1 MLVAYTPSLGHF
13 LTYSQMTMPGD
24 ITFDSGDSYFGGN
37 LTEYVRNGTIP
48 LARVDDMATRII
60 ASWYLLHQDSPT
72 YPSVNF
78 DSFNP
83 VDDATN
89 RHVEVEEDHHVL
101 VRKVG
106 AASTVLLKNTRNA
119 LPLNGARNIVL
130 IGSDAGPGTI
140 GPNRF
145 FDQGGV
151 DVSHLIPLSE
161 MLDDRLGLG

>member
-1 MLVAYTPSLGHF
+1 
-13 LTYSQMTMPGD
+13 MTMPGD

-101 VRKVG
+101 VRESRSGEHSAVEKHEECV
-106 AASTVLLKNTRNA
+106 ASEWSTEYRA
-119 LPLNGARNIVL
+119 
-130 IGSDAGPGTI
+130 
-140 GPNRF
+140 
-145 FDQGGV
+145 
-151 DVSHLIPLSE
+151 
-161 MLDDRLGLG
+161 DRK